1 MDRAASFDS
10 ESASNNSP
18 MPNQKKIRSLRH
30 AATLAAD
37 GQEHRSQN
45 FDTDQKP
52 KPVRGNSHPLGNSH
66 TGKIVSTKKT
76 KLMAVQDP
84 SQQIEE
90 AGNDQYSPHNV
101 VAKMLMKKDRKIPGS
116 VYKPHSEEI
125 ILLQSVALGQP
136 QPSARVFFPYPKY
149 CLKDEQSSA

>member
-1 MDRAASFDS
+1 
-10 ESASNNSP
+10 

-37 GQEHRSQN
+37 GQDHSSQN
-45 FDTDQKP
+45 LGSDTK
-52 KPVRGNSHPLGNSH
+52 KIARGSSHPLGGSH
-66 TGKIVSTKKT
+66 TGKIISSKKT

-84 SQQIEE
+84 SQSNEPSNE
-90 AGNDQYSPHNV
+90 QYSPRNV

-125 ILLQSVALGQP
+125 ILLQSVALG
-136 QPSARVFFPYPKY
+136 
-149 CLKDEQSSA
+149 